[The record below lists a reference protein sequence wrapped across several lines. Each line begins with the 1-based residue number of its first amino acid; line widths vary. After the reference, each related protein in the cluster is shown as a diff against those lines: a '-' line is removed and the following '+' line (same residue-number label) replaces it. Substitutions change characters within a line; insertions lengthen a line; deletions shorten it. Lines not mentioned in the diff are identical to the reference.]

1 MIDRKIILMW
11 KWELAMRLVSTATV
25 EPGAIL
31 AKTIYN
37 DKGQVLL
44 SDGVALNERMLKR
57 LLEMGIAYVYIK
69 DAKTE
74 DIQYKEAFPREL
86 KVKAIKSIESTFHQI
101 QVDATL
107 SRSFV
112 VERASQNF
120 TDIIRQLHEEIK
132 NNGDLLSILSD
143 VFTYDDY
150 IFTHSFNVTLYSLA
164 IGMELGLPQKEIE
177 TLGLGAIMH
186 DVGKM
191 KIPTDILLKPGRL
204 TDEEFQIVKQHP
216 EDGFRLLKDVHTI
229 SLLVAHCA
237 YQHHERIN
245 GSGYPRGIKGNEIHR
260 FGKIIAVADVFDAVT
275 SNRVYRKAMLPHDG
289 LEILFAGSGTL
300 FEEEI
305 VNAFRK
311 AVAIYPV
318 GITVELSDGRKGIVS
333 EQNSGK
339 SDRPKVKILE
349 KDGLNVTPYELD
361 LMKELSV
368 VITGCDTTFSK

>member
-1 MIDRKIILMW
+1 
-11 KWELAMRLVSTATV
+11 MRLVSTATV
-25 EPGAIL
+25 EPGTIL